1 LFDGLRFASRP
12 FSALPVIAPL
22 ATKSLT
28 MAINSSTV
36 PVDVTGSAVDV
47 AMLDGVSEG
56 DMAVE
61 VPADPQ
67 EVMKMVNINM
77 ASSVVIFFI
86 ILSPILY

>member
-1 LFDGLRFASRP
+1 
-12 FSALPVIAPL
+12 
-22 ATKSLT
+22 

-86 ILSPILY
+86 ILSLQLCIDFVKAGCG

>member
-1 LFDGLRFASRP
+1 
-12 FSALPVIAPL
+12 
-22 ATKSLT
+22 

-67 EVMKMVNINM
+67 AVMKMVNINM

-86 ILSPILY
+86 ILSPIVY

>member
-1 LFDGLRFASRP
+1 
-12 FSALPVIAPL
+12 
-22 ATKSLT
+22 

-86 ILSPILY
+86 ILSPIVY